1 MYLNIKIKN
10 FLHPGT
16 PVGKS
21 VNDMYGLLLFLQLD
35 PYLVETWW
43 KLAVYEPYCHGD
55 NGPVLSVLKKIL
67 WRTCKKDVL
76 DQIDI
81 PAQTDQLHWLQF
93 SPVEEHFYRRQH
105 IDISRDIMT
114 KLR

>member
-1 MYLNIKIKN
+1 
-10 FLHPGT
+10 
-16 PVGKS
+16 
-21 VNDMYGLLLFLQLD
+21 MYGLLLFLQLD
-35 PYLVETWW
+35 PYLVESWW
-43 KLAVYEPYCHGD
+43 RLGVYEPYIQGD
-55 NGPVLSVLKKIL
+55 NGPILTVLKSIL

-105 IDISRDIMT
+105 IDISRDIVA
-114 KLR
+114 KLK